1 MALLPGGIDYLV
13 NPSSPDLTGF
23 DPARDR
29 LDFGDTSVHGLILG
43 KLPDGSAILVNPW
56 QSSDYQRILGV
67 DGEPILWSQLSVDN
81 LGVVGN
87 EHLRQDAGGALSW
100 ELGVGPGA
108 EWPNEQRT
116 VYVRSHEWG
125 VQERV
130 EGFDPQT
137 DKLNFLYLGTRE
149 RLSAVDTDEGL
160 LISVEPSGQSILLVG
175 VLGEEL
181 VGRNLEFHFDQIEE
195 DNLED
200 VFGFPANALS
210 LVDRSELLTPQAPA
224 GQYTDGAQTR
234 TGTDALSEGVSGEPS
249 MSDHASHDDHADH
262 TGGNGMSAPVV
273 STDGLELSVSG
284 TLYWGGM
291 SGQLT
296 LTNAGGSDVDGWSV
310 SFTTPHRNVQSWSGG
325 TEIEALEDGLYR
337 VTLTPAAWNGLIASG
352 QSIALSFNAESDGL
366 PTSGELTGD
375 LFFAAMPGAAEG
387 VDEEHSERDHM
398 GDVDHGEHPEDVHD
412 AVVDES
418 TTEMPPTE
426 EEGAGGTDG
435 DGGHAGHGAYDA
447 GGDGMPDPVVSTGGL
462 ELAVSG
468 NLYWGGMS
476 GQLTLTNTGGSDV
489 EGWSVSFTTP
499 HRNVQSW
506 SGGTEI
512 EALEG
517 GLYRVTL
524 TPAAWNGVIAA
535 GQSIALSFNAESEG
549 LPTSGELTDA
559 LFFASA
565 PAVEGV
571 LEDEPADLSVQTESP
586 EATDVIVD
594 ESADPGEVDSSAQGD
609 FGALDGSPSTDV
621 DSPGA
626 ETNDAVSP
634 SQSDKRIVGYFE
646 EWGIYSRDF
655 LVQDI
660 QVEDLTHVNYSF
672 FDVRANGEL
681 EVFDDWAATQKRFAA
696 DEQVSRT
703 FSAQEWSELDSA
715 RIENYRNAS
724 NFSIV
729 ENADQSVTVSGQPV
743 GWDQNDVL
751 AGNLRQF
758 QLLKALNP
766 ELELGLAL
774 GGWTLS
780 DEFSLALDDAA
791 GREQFTDN
799 VIDTLERYT
808 FFTTVDFDWEYPGG
822 GGLSSNAVSPDDG
835 ENFALTLELLRGKL
849 DALEVRS
856 GRDYEIS
863 IATSATADKL
873 AALNLQG
880 VDPFVDFYNVMAYD
894 FHGGWELSTGH
905 QAAMTGDPSGYDVVT
920 AVETFK
926 DSGVALNKV
935 VLGAPAYTRAWGDV
949 ITGDALGYGEVGR
962 AASAPGSF
970 EAGNYDQKDL
980 ITGIESGDYQLAWDD
995 DALAAYAYNASAQVW
1010 SSIETPSTIA
1020 GKAAFVEAAD
1030 LGGMMFWALSNDS
1043 ADEQSLIAAASDL
1056 LRMGVSAE
1064 SVVARS
1070 PEFDQVFGGDGQFN
1084 LSDFTDLAA

>member
-1 MALLPGGIDYLV
+1 MALLSGGSIFQV
-13 NPSSPDLTGF
+13 NPSSADITGF
-23 DPARDR
+23 DPARDA

-43 KLPDGSAILVNPW
+43 KLPDGTAILVNPW

-67 DGEPILWSQLSVDN
+67 DGEPILWSELSVDN

-108 EWPNEQRT
+108 DWPNEQRT

-130 EGFDPQT
+130 EGFNPET

-160 LISVEPSGQSILLVG
+160 LISVEPSGQSLLLVG
-175 VLGEEL
+175 VLGDEL

-200 VFGFPANALS
+200 VFGFPASALS
-210 LVDRSELLTPQAPA
+210 LVDRSDLLTPQAPA
-224 GQYTDGAQTR
+224 GQYTDGTQTR

-249 MSDHASHDDHADH
+249 MSDHSSHGGHEDHADH
-262 TGGNGMSAPVV
+262 GGDDAAGEVMPAPVV
-273 STDGLELSVSG
+273 STDGLELAVSG

-296 LTNAGGSDVDGWSV
+296 VTNAGGSDVEDWSV
-310 SFTTPHRNVQSWSGG
+310 SFTTPHRNFQSWSGG
-325 TEIEALEDGLYR
+325 TEIEALED
-337 VTLTPAAWNGLIASG
+337 
-352 QSIALSFNAESDGL
+352 
-366 PTSGELTGD
+366 
-375 LFFAAMPGAAEG
+375 
-387 VDEEHSERDHM
+387 
-398 GDVDHGEHPEDVHD
+398 
-412 AVVDES
+412 
-418 TTEMPPTE
+418 
-426 EEGAGGTDG
+426 
-435 DGGHAGHGAYDA
+435 
-447 GGDGMPDPVVSTGGL
+447 
-462 ELAVSG
+462 
-468 NLYWGGMS
+468 
-476 GQLTLTNTGGSDV
+476 
-489 EGWSVSFTTP
+489 
-499 HRNVQSW
+499 
-506 SGGTEI
+506 
-512 EALEG
+512 

-535 GQSIALSFNAESEG
+535 GQSIALSFNAESDG
-549 LPTSGELTDA
+549 LPTSGDLTDG
-559 LFFASA
+559 LFFAAMPQAASA
-565 PAVEGV
+565 DDEGHSEGDHADHADQADHGEHP
-571 LEDEPADLSVQTESP
+571 EDMHDSG
-586 EATDVIVD
+586 VD
-594 ESADPGEVDSSAQGD
+594 ESTTEMSAPEEEGAGGMENEEVDAGLGADAPGVDEMTEPVVNTDGLEPQAPASAS
-609 FGALDGSPSTDV
+609 ALESG
-621 DSPGA
+621 
-626 ETNDAVSP
+626 
-634 SQSDKRIVGYFE
+634 KRIVGYFE
-646 EWGIYSRDF
+646 EWGIYSREF

-660 QVEDLTHVNYSF
+660 QVDDLTHVNYSF

-681 EVFDDWAATQKRFAA
+681 EVFDDWAATQKRFTA

-715 RIENYRNAS
+715 RIESYRNNS

-743 GWDQNDVL
+743 GWDQNDAL

-799 VIDTLERYT
+799 VIETLEQYT

-822 GGLSSNAVSPDDG
+822 GGLASNAVSPDDG
-835 ENFALTLELLRGKL
+835 ANFALTLELLRGKL
-849 DALEVRS
+849 DALEDRS

-863 IATSATADKL
+863 IATAATADKL

-894 FHGGWELSTGH
+894 FHGGWESTTGH
-905 QAAMTGDPSGYDVVT
+905 QAAMTGDPSGYDVVN

-949 ITGDALGYGEVGR
+949 ITGDDLGYGEVGR
-962 AASAPGSF
+962 ATSAPGSF

-980 ITGIESGDYQLAWDD
+980 ITGIESGAYQLAWDD
-995 DALAAYAYNASAQVW
+995 DALAAYAYNASTQVW
-1010 SSIETPSTIA
+1010 SSIETTATIA
-1020 GKAAFVEAAD
+1020 GKAAYVEAAD

-1043 ADEQSLIAAASDL
+1043 GDEQSLIAAAHDV
-1056 LRMGVSAE
+1056 LRMGISTE

-1070 PEFDQVFGGDGQFN
+1070 PEFDQIFGGDGEFN
-1084 LSDFTDLAA
+1084 VKDFTDLAS

>member
-210 LVDRSELLTPQAPA
+210 LVDRSDLLTPQAPA
-224 GQYTDGAQTR
+224 GQYTDGTQTR

-249 MSDHASHDDHADH
+249 MSDHTSHDDHADH
-262 TGGNGMSAPVV
+262 AGGNGMSAPVV

-296 LTNAGGSDVDGWSV
+296 LTNAGGSDVEDWSV
-310 SFTTPHRNVQSWSGG
+310 SFMTLHRNVQSWSGG
-325 TEIEALEDGLYR
+325 TEIEALEGGLYR
-337 VTLTPAAWNGLIASG
+337 VTLTPAAWNGVIAAG
-352 QSIALSFNAESDGL
+352 QSIALSFNAESEGL
-366 PTSGELTGD
+366 PTSGELTEE
-375 LFFAAMPGAAEG
+375 LFFASMPD
-387 VDEEHSERDHM
+387 VV
-398 GDVDHGEHPEDVHD
+398 GDVEEAPPADDNTDHSGEGG
-412 AVVDES
+412 S
-418 TTEMPPTE
+418 TAEMSPME
-426 EEGAGGTDG
+426 EEGATDL
-435 DGGHAGHGAYDA
+435 GAHE
-447 GGDGMPDPVVSTGGL
+447 DPVDQGEPGAGETGVPDSPVSTGDL

-565 PAVEGV
+565 PAVEGI
-571 LEDEPADLSVQTESP
+571 LEDEPADLADQMDSP
-586 EATDVIVD
+586 EATDVVVG
-594 ESADPGEVDSSAQGD
+594 ESADPGEVDPSVQGD
-609 FGALDGSPSTDV
+609 FGALDGSPSTDL

-626 ETNDAVSP
+626 EANDAVSP
-634 SQSDKRIVGYFE
+634 SQSGKRIVGYFE

-681 EVFDDWAATQKRFAA
+681 EIFDDWAATQKRFTVN
-696 DEQVSRT
+696 EQVSRT

-835 ENFALTLELLRGKL
+835 ENFALTLELLRSKL

-995 DALAAYAYNASAQVW
+995 DALAAYAYNASTQVW

>member
-137 DKLNFLYLGTRE
+137 DKLSFLYLGTRE
-149 RLSAVDTDEGL
+149 RLSTVDTDEGL

-200 VFGFPANALS
+200 VFGFPANAVS
-210 LVDRSELLTPQAPA
+210 LVDRSDLLTPQAPA
-224 GQYTDGAQTR
+224 GQYTDGTQTR

-249 MSDHASHDDHADH
+249 MSDHTSHDDHADH
-262 TGGNGMSAPVV
+262 AGGNGMSSPVV

-296 LTNAGGSDVDGWSV
+296 VTNAGGSDVEDWSV
-310 SFTTPHRNVQSWSGG
+310 SFMTPHRNVQSWSGG

-337 VTLTPAAWNGLIASG
+337 VTLTPAAWNGVIAAG
-352 QSIALSFNAESDGL
+352 QSIALSFNAESEGL
-366 PTSGELTGD
+366 PTSGELTEE
-375 LFFAAMPGAAEG
+375 LFFASMPD
-387 VDEEHSERDHM
+387 VV
-398 GDVDHGEHPEDVHD
+398 GDVEEAPPADDNTDHSGEG
-412 AVVDES
+412 ES
-418 TTEMPPTE
+418 TAEMSPME
-426 EEGAGGTDG
+426 EEGATDS
-435 DGGHAGHGAYDA
+435 GAHE
-447 GGDGMPDPVVSTGGL
+447 DPVDQGEPGAGETGVPDSPVSTGDL

-489 EGWSVSFTTP
+489 EGWSVSFKTP

-565 PAVEGV
+565 PAVEGI
-571 LEDEPADLSVQTESP
+571 LEDEPADLADQMDSP
-586 EATDVIVD
+586 EATDVVVG
-594 ESADPGEVDSSAQGD
+594 ESADPGEVDPSGQGD
-609 FGALDGSPSTDV
+609 FGALDGSPSTDL

-626 ETNDAVSP
+626 EANDAVSP

-681 EVFDDWAATQKRFAA
+681 EIFDDWAATQKRFTAN
-696 DEQVSRT
+696 EQVSRT

-835 ENFALTLELLRGKL
+835 ENFALTLGLLRGKL
-849 DALEVRS
+849 DALEARS
-856 GRDYEIS
+856 GKDYEIS

-894 FHGGWELSTGH
+894 FHGGWESSTGH

-949 ITGDALGYGEVGR
+949 ITGDALGYGEGGR

-970 EAGNYDQKDL
+970 EVGNYDQKDL
-980 ITGIESGDYQLAWDD
+980 ITGIESGDYQLVWDD
-995 DALAAYAYNASAQVW
+995 DALAAYAYNASIQVW

>member
-13 NPSSPDLTGF
+13 NPSAPDLMGF

-56 QSSDYQRILGV
+56 QSSDYQRILGL
-67 DGEPILWSQLSVDN
+67 DGEPVLWSELSVEN
-81 LGVVGN
+81 LGLVGN

-108 EWPNEQRT
+108 DWPNDQRT

-125 VQERV
+125 VHERV

-149 RLSAVDTDEGL
+149 RLSATDTDEGL
-160 LISVEPSGQSILLVG
+160 LISVEPSGQSVLLVG
-175 VLGEEL
+175 VLGEDL

-195 DNLED
+195 DNLEE
-200 VFGFPANALS
+200 VFGFEAAQLS
-210 LVDRSELLTPQAPA
+210 LVDRSDLLTPEAPA
-224 GQYTDGAQTR
+224 GQSTDGSQTR
-234 TGTDALSEGVSGEPS
+234 TGTDALSGGVSGDPS
-249 MSDHASHDDHADH
+249 MSDHTSHGEADS
-262 TGGNGMSAPVV
+262 GISESQV
-273 STDGLELSVSG
+273 STDGLELAVSG

-296 LTNAGGSDVDGWSV
+296 V
-310 SFTTPHRNVQSWSGG
+310 
-325 TEIEALEDGLYR
+325 
-337 VTLTPAAWNGLIASG
+337 
-352 QSIALSFNAESDGL
+352 
-366 PTSGELTGD
+366 
-375 LFFAAMPGAAEG
+375 
-387 VDEEHSERDHM
+387 
-398 GDVDHGEHPEDVHD
+398 
-412 AVVDES
+412 
-418 TTEMPPTE
+418 
-426 EEGAGGTDG
+426 
-435 DGGHAGHGAYDA
+435 
-447 GGDGMPDPVVSTGGL
+447 
-462 ELAVSG
+462 
-468 NLYWGGMS
+468 
-476 GQLTLTNTGGSDV
+476 TNTGGSDV

-499 HRNVQSW
+499 HRNLQNW

-512 EALEG
+512 EALAD

-524 TPAAWNGVIAA
+524 TPAAWNEVIPA

-549 LPTSGELTDA
+549 LPTSGELTEA
-559 LFFASA
+559 LFFAST
-565 PAVEGV
+565 PAVEG
-571 LEDEPADLSVQTESP
+571 LLGGEPADQ
-586 EATDVIVD
+586 
-594 ESADPGEVDSSAQGD
+594 VDSSGPVASPEFMDSIDEEFSDPDAVDPVGQ
-609 FGALDGSPSTDV
+609 LDTGSSSGSQATAV
-621 DSPGA
+621 DDPGA
-626 ETNDAVSP
+626 VVNDAAAS
-634 SQSDKRIVGYFE
+634 SRSDRRIVGYFE

-655 LVQDI
+655 LVQHI
-660 QVEDLTHVNYSF
+660 QVDDLTHVNYSF

-681 EVFDDWAATQKRFAA
+681 EVFDDWAATQKRFTA

-715 RIENYRNAS
+715 RVESYRNDS

-729 ENADQSVTVSGQPV
+729 ENTDQSVTVSGRPI
-743 GWDQNDVL
+743 GWDQNDAL

-799 VIDTLERYT
+799 VIENLERYT

-822 GGLSSNAVSPDDG
+822 GGLSSNAVSADDG

-849 DALEVRS
+849 DALQERS

-863 IATSATADKL
+863 IATAATADKL

-894 FHGGWELSTGH
+894 FHGGWESTTGH
-905 QAAMTGDPSGYDVVT
+905 QAAMTGDPSGYDVVS
-920 AVETFK
+920 AVETFR

-962 AASAPGSF
+962 ATSAPGSF

-980 ITGIESGDYQLAWDD
+980 ITGIESGAYQLAWDD
-995 DALAAYAYNASAQVW
+995 DALAAYAYNASTQVW
-1010 SSIETPSTIA
+1010 SSIETTATIA
-1020 GKAAFVEAAD
+1020 GKAAYVEAAD

-1043 ADEQSLIAAASDL
+1043 GDEQSLIAAAHDV
-1056 LRMGVSAE
+1056 LRMGISTE

-1070 PEFDQVFGGDGQFN
+1070 PEFDQIFGGDGEFN
-1084 LSDFTDLAA
+1084 VSDFTDLVA